1 MVINKLINLFLR
13 YSDPIKYAKRIGVK
27 IGTACRLNDNP
38 NWGSEPYI
46 ISIGDHSEISFG
58 CTFITHDGATW
69 TFRDEEKYKD
79 VIKFGAIE
87 IGNNCFIGANST
99 LLPGTKIGD
108 NCIIGACSLITGVVP
123 NGEVWA
129 GVPAKYITTT
139 HDYAEKCLINTPVYD
154 KENYIRNK
162 KDEVQRIAGF
172 K

>member
-1 MVINKLINLFLR
+1 MINKIINLFLR
-13 YSDPIKYAKRIGVK
+13 YRDPIKYAKRIGVK
-27 IGTACRLNDNP
+27 IGTSCRLNDNP

-79 VIKFGAIE
+79 VIKFGSIQ
-87 IGNNCFIGANST
+87 IGNNCFIGANTT

-108 NCIIGACSLITGVVP
+108 NCIIGACSLVNSVIP
-123 NGEVWA
+123 DGEVWA
-129 GVPAKYITTT
+129 GIPAKRITTT
-139 HDYAEKCLINTPVYD
+139 HDYAEKCLNNTPSYD

-162 KDEVQRIAGF
+162 KDEVQRIVGF